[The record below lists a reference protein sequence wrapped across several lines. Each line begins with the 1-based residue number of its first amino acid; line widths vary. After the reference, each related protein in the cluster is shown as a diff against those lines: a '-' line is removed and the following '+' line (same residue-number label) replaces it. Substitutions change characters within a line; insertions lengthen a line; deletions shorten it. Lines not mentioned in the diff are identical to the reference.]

1 MRSFYF
7 DIDIYRHK
15 FSPLYFLFD
24 RQLCPRLCLGKTNKH
39 HKTPAFYYGRLIAS
53 SLDMACVLDLGLSL
67 GRSDTSQTTHFPG
80 LFGFVL
86 KWHLY
91 KRLYAARVCAA

>member
-1 MRSFYF
+1 
-7 DIDIYRHK
+7 
-15 FSPLYFLFD
+15 
-24 RQLCPRLCLGKTNKH
+24 
-39 HKTPAFYYGRLIAS
+39 
-53 SLDMACVLDLGLSL
+53 MACVLGLGLSL

-91 KRLYAARVCAA
+91 RGLYAAPVCSLSDMSELLLCNLYSSPCAAVAFLEHRKQKTL

>member
-24 RQLCPRLCLGKTNKH
+24 RQLCPRLCLGKTNTIKH
-39 HKTPAFYYGRLIAS
+39 LLFYYGHLIAS
-53 SLDMACVLDLGLSL
+53 SVDMACVLGLGLSL
-67 GRSDTSQTTHFPG
+67 GRSDTSQTTYFPG

-86 KWHLY
+86 K
-91 KRLYAARVCAA
+91 